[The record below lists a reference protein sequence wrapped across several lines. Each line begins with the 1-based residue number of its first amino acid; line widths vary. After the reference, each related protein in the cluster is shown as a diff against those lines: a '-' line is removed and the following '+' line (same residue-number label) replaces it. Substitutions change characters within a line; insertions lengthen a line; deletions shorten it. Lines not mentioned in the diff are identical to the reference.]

1 MVGQAEGLPPVS
13 AGYRARAPLQRADV
27 MLRREERASLNIH
40 STKTSNFPSI
50 CNFPCMHVSSV
61 FQVGPST
68 STFVT
73 PVHYVRGFFIR
84 AYTYFCL
91 SLVIN
96 CLRVFYKCSAARGM
110 PLSRPKWPSQLVW
123 RGSIFGVWPNYARD
137 E

>member
-1 MVGQAEGLPPVS
+1 
-13 AGYRARAPLQRADV
+13 

-73 PVHYVRGFFIR
+73 PVHYVRGFTRIHI
-84 AYTYFCL
+84 FCL

-96 CLRVFYKCSAARGM
+96 CLRVFKCSAARGM

-123 RGSIFGVWPNYARD
+123 WGSIFGVWLNFAGD